1 MVVNQISSTVLQEL
15 RIMLEHMN
23 VCALALEEISKQEQ
37 KAIHILDSDRIMLL
51 ADRRVDAHQ
60 KLGQLEAECHALL
73 KQQNIPSDMT
83 LEMVIDMYGGAE
95 AKDLQAIR
103 RKLYNRVLSVDKDSQ
118 ENRLRL
124 LAAYSVTS
132 TILQSLGLTQPK
144 NTYNRSGVK

>member
-1 MVVNQISSTVLQEL
+1 MVVNQITSSVLQEL
-15 RIMLEHMN
+15 RILLEHMN
-23 VCALALEEISKQEQ
+23 ACALALEEIGKQEQ
-37 KAIHILDSDRIMLL
+37 KAIHTLDSDRIMLL

-60 KLGQLEAECHALL
+60 KLDQLEAECHALL

-95 AKDLQAIR
+95 ARDLQAIR
-103 RKLYNRVLSVDKDSQ
+103 RKLYNRVLTVDKGIQ

-124 LAAYSVTS
+124 LAAHSVTS
-132 TILQSLGLTQPK
+132 TILQALGLTQSN